1 MDLDQ
6 TQAINWDQ
14 YEDSTDDELDTDP
27 KPVAHLKVM
36 CQRGFPETLFPIH
49 QGDNLIGRS
58 DTCNVHVPLT
68 SLSKKHACIEVRG
81 DTHFIYDCGSRN
93 RTRRGEK
100 LFLVPNQRYELQHGV
115 KLYFADVSCE
125 YVREEQPA
133 VQEAAD
139 DSGSETG
146 SESLFTGLSEEQQ
159 PDNDKPNLIPKTP
172 AGPTLE
178 QTRLY
183 VEESDSDGEGGGRKS
198 VNTSD
203 FIVQDS
209 QPTPQPGKL
218 AIPLVFGTPEKEES
232 PVQKSFAILESSE
245 EDDDDRPLLDDTD
258 IAGAPTQAYAL
269 NSSVDSEDG
278 EDSLPDIAM
287 EPTQAYVLNSSHEE
301 DNFADCP
308 TQAYGLDSD
317 TDIEEADDGT
327 SAPTQPVKGQT
338 TERITN
344 GDRAATQECSE
355 EDIHVPTD
363 EVTQPLQDSID
374 RNEPT
379 QTVGDTLPFTS
390 ADQEEPPPTLPV
402 HPHDEME
409 GTLPVAALGDAGKAD
424 EQPTLM
430 IRSEEATQGFE
441 ESNGTNKP
449 QQNKNRTDSSQG
461 FVTSE
466 NGSKPKTYPYDT
478 DSETAFEEA
487 TQAYALEEE
496 DIQEEMTQPRGK
508 EERKEHQI
516 DDVEEATQAYKS
528 EEETL
533 DPETQSF
540 EEGEEKGHE
549 ESTQAYNS
557 NEEDTVEETQAFG
570 DSDVE
575 QGKDS
580 NIAEA
585 ETQAYGDDEDTDKG
599 RTGVSSTDVDDDF
612 ANMETQ
618 AYGGEDEEEEEIDDL
633 ANAATQAYGLFQQ
646 EDETPE
652 TDEIATAETLAY
664 GEDDMMATQAYG
676 VDTDEEPTQADK
688 EESRDIADSPTIAYD
703 DQLGETNVAESPT
716 MAYEDQL
723 GETQAY
729 GVEEE
734 SEKDHEEEEE
744 EVVPETQEDDGDVAT
759 PIPLPP
765 LKSALHS
772 PDHPRRQAN
781 RVGFTDRVRDVEPA
795 AASDDQLV
803 ETQAYGVAE
812 DEETDAV
819 VKATTGTT
827 EVQGS
832 VQDVEPAAASESDDQ
847 LMETQAYGLEEGEEN
862 SAVNLETMEEE
873 TKEEGPDA
881 GAKALKVDKGQEMEE
896 DVQPESRKGR
906 QKRGVK
912 NSSEDKTSPEFEDT
926 LTRRRTRGHKQDDSE
941 DKNGAA
947 ASGPAESAAEKPVR
961 LGRGRRSAPPKAPA
975 EEVAE
980 DKTPRQSTR
989 RASRSQQNQHE
1000 ENEENFQAGSSNNT
1014 KKPKT
1019 RGRKSEPAPST
1030 SKSDHMEETPNTVD
1044 ETDENQEEVSDRVP
1058 DIAEGA
1064 TTGRTTRKAR
1074 GRKSEPAPSR
1084 SKSVHMEETTN
1095 TVDRTNDNQEENTDK
1110 VPDIPQGATTGRTT
1124 RKARGRKSEP
1134 APVSSVVESTTTTGT
1149 RGKGRRKKDNDTESV
1164 ASDVT
1169 DDLEEARPSRR
1180 SVRGKQKEDAK
1191 AKQGGKQ
1198 ESRRRTRGRAAKDAD
1213 DEETGD
1219 GDEQTDVNGT
1229 ENISSD
1235 AAKGQVLEEDAMES
1249 APEHLPPT
1257 RRGRGRK
1264 SVAAST
1270 RRGKASTAEKSTE
1283 DSMENP
1289 AVVEN
1294 AVPKIVVSEE
1304 APGPS
1309 GRQTRKRKGA
1319 AVELEENETHIA
1331 EDSKVEEIVVSEEAP
1346 GPSGRQTRKRKGA
1359 AVEENETRTAEDS
1372 KAEGSQKTKGKRG
1385 RQASKE
1391 ETKETAEESSQPRG
1405 RGRKKTTSGQK
1416 NEGGEEN
1423 SVSTASQS
1431 TQSSSATENA
1441 DLQETSTGRKRGRS
1455 GQKSAENAA
1464 PQVSAKL
1471 TPPETPAVLSS
1482 PSQRTRRAVSGD
1494 SKPRIMFTG
1503 VVDRQ
1508 GEKIVKDLGGD
1519 LVDSVINC
1527 THLVTDKVRRTVK
1540 FLCLLARGQ
1549 LIVSTDWLDR
1559 CRDCRTFLDAA
1570 PFMIKDPATEKQ
1582 YNFCLATSHEKARE
1596 APMLEGYRLH
1606 VTAGVRPDPTQM
1618 KDIISCAGGEFL
1630 KTMPKAYKDGT
1641 VVVSCEADRKQCDPA
1656 LKAGI
1661 PVVTAEFLLTGI
1673 LRQEVDVEA
1682 HRLFADFDRGSTKRK
1697 STAPAAD
1704 TGKRSRRR

>member
-133 VQEAAD
+133 VQESAD

-159 PDNDKPNLIPKTP
+159 PDNDKPNQIPKTP

-198 VNTSD
+198 INTSD

-218 AIPLVFGTPEKEES
+218 AIPLVFGTPEKEEN

-269 NSSVDSEDG
+269 NSSVDTGDD

-327 SAPTQPVKGQT
+327 SAPTQPVEGHT
-338 TERITN
+338 SERITN

-409 GTLPVAALGDAGKAD
+409 GTLPVAALGDTGKAD
-424 EQPTLM
+424 EQATLM
-430 IRSEEATQGFE
+430 IRSEEATLRSEG
-441 ESNGTNKP
+441 SNGTNKP
-449 QQNKNRTDSSQG
+449 QLNKNRADSSQG

-466 NGSKPKTYPYDT
+466 NGSKPKAYPYDT
-478 DSETAFEEA
+478 DSETEKNRNAFEEA
-487 TQAYALEEE
+487 TQAYALDEEGIE
-496 DIQEEMTQPRGK
+496 EEMTQTRGQ

-516 DDVEEATQAYKS
+516 DNAEESTQAYKS

-533 DPETQSF
+533 EPETQSF
-540 EEGEEKGHE
+540 EEGEEKGNE

-557 NEEDTVEETQAFG
+557 NEEDTVEETQASG

-599 RTGVSSTDVDDDF
+599 RKAVSSTDVDDDDF

-618 AYGGEDEEEEEIDDL
+618 AYGGEDEEMDDL

-664 GEDDMMATQAYG
+664 GEEDLMATQACG
-676 VDTDEEPTQADK
+676 VDTDEEPTQAET

-703 DQLGETNVAESPT
+703 DQLGETNIAESPT

-729 GVEEE
+729 GIEEE
-734 SEKDHEEEEE
+734 KEEVHEEE
-744 EVVPETQEDDGDVAT
+744 EVVPETQEDDGDAAT

-772 PDHPRRQAN
+772 PDHPRRQVN

-795 AASDDQLV
+795 VAPDDQLV

-812 DEETDAV
+812 DEQTDAV

-832 VQDVEPAAASESDDQ
+832 GQDVEPAAASESDDQ
-847 LMETQAYGLEEGEEN
+847 LMETQAYGLEEGEEK
-862 SAVNLETMEEE
+862 SAVNLDTEEEE
-873 TKEEGPDA
+873 TKEEGPTA
-881 GAKALKVDKGQEMEE
+881 GAKALKVDKSQEMEE
-896 DVQPESRKGR
+896 DVQAGSKKGR
-906 QKRGVK
+906 QKRGGK
-912 NSSEDKTSPEFEDT
+912 IPSEEKTSPELEDT

-941 DKNGAA
+941 DKDGPAV
-947 ASGPAESAAEKPVR
+947 SLPAESAAEKPVR
-961 LGRGRRSAPPKAPA
+961 LGRGRRSAPPKAPV
-975 EEVAE
+975 EGKGAE
-980 DKTPRQSTR
+980 DKPQSSR
-989 RASRSQQNQHE
+989 RAGRSQQE
-1000 ENEENFQAGSSNNT
+1000 ENEKNVQAGSSNNT

-1019 RGRKSEPAPST
+1019 KGRKSEPAPSTSKSDHKEESTKTVDATDDNQEEVPDRVQDIAEGATIGRTTKKARGRKSEPAPST
-1030 SKSDHMEETPNTVD
+1030 SKSDD
-1044 ETDENQEEVSDRVP
+1044 
-1058 DIAEGA
+1058 
-1064 TTGRTTRKAR
+1064 
-1074 GRKSEPAPSR
+1074 
-1084 SKSVHMEETTN
+1084 MEETTN
-1095 TVDRTNDNQEENTDK
+1095 TVDETDDNQDTNS
-1110 VPDIPQGATTGRTT
+1110 VPDIAQGATTGRTT
-1124 RKARGRKSEP
+1124 RKARGKKSEP
-1134 APVSSVVESTTTTGT
+1134 APVSSVVESTTATGT
-1149 RGKGRRKKDNDTESV
+1149 RGKGRRRKDNDTESV

-1180 SVRGKQKEDAK
+1180 SVRGKQKEDSK

-1198 ESRRRTRGRAAKDAD
+1198 EGRRRTRGRAAKDDD

-1219 GDEQTDVNGT
+1219 GDEQTDVNGA

-1235 AAKGQVLEEDAMES
+1235 AAKGQVVEEDA
-1249 APEHLPPT
+1249 APEHLPAT

-1270 RRGKASTAEKSTE
+1270 RRGKASAVEKS
-1283 DSMENP
+1283 
-1289 AVVEN
+1289 
-1294 AVPKIVVSEE
+1294 
-1304 APGPS
+1304 
-1309 GRQTRKRKGA
+1309 
-1319 AVELEENETHIA
+1319 A
-1331 EDSKVEEIVVSEEAP
+1331 EDSVESAKSVENEVPKIVVSEEAP

-1359 AVEENETRTAEDS
+1359 AVEENETHTDEDS
-1372 KAEGSQKTKGKRG
+1372 KAQEAEGSQKTKGKRG

-1391 ETKETAEESSQPRG
+1391 ETKETAEENSQPRG

-1423 SVSTASQS
+1423 TLSTASQS

-1441 DLQETSTGRKRGRS
+1441 DLQETTTSRKRGRS
-1455 GQKSAENAA
+1455 GQKSAESAA

-1559 CRDCRTFLDAA
+1559 CKDCRTFLDAA

-1582 YNFCLATSHEKARE
+1582 YNFSLATSHEKARD

-1618 KDIISCAGGEFL
+1618 KDIINCAGGEFL
-1630 KTMPKAYKDGT
+1630 KTMPKTHTDGT

-1682 HRLFADFDRGSTKRK
+1682 HRLFADFDRGSNKRK